1 MVPLSRPLIGLLLL
15 IAMAPA
21 PAMTLLPGNGN
32 LDLVE
37 AQSRLQQRIEE
48 SSLDYEAS
56 LLLGLVRFYQGDL
69 DAAIDE
75 LEQLVVR
82 APRFHLAYLLLGD
95 LQLAQTQA
103 LDGIGQNP
111 LLEQLKGQEKP
122 LADLRAEVM
131 LRFQAFLN
139 TLPRGR
145 LPRALLQMNA
155 STESALLIDKS
166 AHRLYHYRWD
176 AMAGRPR
183 LDKSYYVST
192 GRLNGNKMVRGDLKT
207 PEGVY
212 FITRHIP
219 DSKLPEKYGISAFP
233 MNYPNELDRKLGKTG
248 YGIWLHGTD
257 RIYYSRPPLDSE
269 GCVVLPNQD
278 LSLVRESLQPGKTP
292 IVVTE
297 QVEWLEEGDWGGLHA
312 TAMAAVENWRNDWES
327 GDVDRYLSHYA
338 SDFWSKGHDQNSWKA
353 RKRSVAR
360 TKEFQKIDVRGLS
373 IFAYP
378 RTASDG
384 QEMIVATFEQD
395 YASNNY
401 STQLRK
407 RLYMVREQG
416 RWQVLYEGAL

>member
-1 MVPLSRPLIGLLLL
+1 MIRKWVLGVVLLMGVVPLSHA
-15 IAMAPA
+15 IAYTGGAVFDMA
-21 PAMTLLPGNGN
+21 
-32 LDLVE
+32 E
-37 AQSRLQQRIEE
+37 AESRLQQRIIA
-48 SSLDYEAS
+48 STLDYEAS
-56 LLLGLVRFYQGDL
+56 LLMGLLRLYQGDL
-69 DAAIDE
+69 EAAIKE
-75 LEQLVVR
+75 LELLVER
-82 APRFHLAYLLLGD
+82 APRFHLAYLMLGD
-95 LQLAQTQA
+95 LQLARTQP
-103 LDGIGQNP
+103 LDGIGRNRV
-111 LLEQLKGQEKP
+111 
-122 LADLRAEVM
+122 LAQVDGKDKALSDLSAEIE

-139 TLPRGR
+139 TIPHGR

-155 STESALLIDKS
+155 ATESALLIDKS

-176 AMAGRPR
+176 AEGGRPL

-192 GRLNGNKMVRGDLKT
+192 GRLNGNKRSSGDLKT

-233 MNYPNELDRKLGKTG
+233 MNYPNELDQRLGKTG

-278 LSLVRESLQPGKTP
+278 LSQVRESLQPGKTP

-297 QVEWLEEGDWGGLHA
+297 QVEWLDEGEWSSLHA
-312 TAMAAVENWRNDWES
+312 TAMAAVESWRNDWES
-327 GDVDRYLSHYA
+327 GDVDRYLAHYA
-338 SDFWSKGHDQNSWKA
+338 RGFWSEGYDLNSWKA
-353 RKRSVAR
+353 RKRRVAR
-360 TKEFQKIDVRGLS
+360 SKEYQKIDLHGVS

-378 RTASDG
+378 RTATDG
-384 QEMIVATFEQD
+384 QEMIVATFDQD

-401 STQLRK
+401 STQSRK

-416 RWQVLYEGAL
+416 RWQVLYEGAI